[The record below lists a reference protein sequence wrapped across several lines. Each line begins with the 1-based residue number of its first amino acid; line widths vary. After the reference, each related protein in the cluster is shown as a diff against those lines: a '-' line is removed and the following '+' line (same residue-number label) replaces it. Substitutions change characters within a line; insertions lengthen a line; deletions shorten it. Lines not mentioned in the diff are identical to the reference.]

1 MGLYNRAMLW
11 RAMIVMGCL
20 LFGWSGWS
28 LADEPVVLDVRTD
41 PSGGV
46 RATASIL
53 FPAPVSVIQAILTD
67 YAHWPELFEGRM
79 KVADL
84 KVQNGVA
91 TTDLRIEH
99 ALLPGERR
107 LVTESRILLN
117 GELVADLKGGDF
129 TRYHRR
135 WKLTS
140 VNGGAQ
146 TRADFELVFEID
158 SVAPDWLVS
167 IATRRDLESHF
178 RLVREKAL
186 AQAQQALQLGR

>member
-1 MGLYNRAMLW
+1 MLW
-11 RAMIVMGCL
+11 RALIIVSL
-20 LFGWSGWS
+20 VLGWSGWS

-46 RATASIL
+46 RATATIVL
-53 FPAPVSVIQAILTD
+53 PAPVSVIQAILTD
-67 YAHWPELFEGRM
+67 YAHWPDLFDGRM
-79 KVADL
+79 RVADL
-84 KVQNGVA
+84 KAQDGVA
-91 TTDLRIEH
+91 TTDIRIEH

-107 LVTESRILLN
+107 LVTESRLLAS
-117 GELVADLKGGDF
+117 GELVADLKSGDF

-140 VNGGAQ
+140 VDGGAQ

-178 RLVREKAL
+178 RILKEKAL
-186 AQAQQALQLGR
+186 AQVQQSGR